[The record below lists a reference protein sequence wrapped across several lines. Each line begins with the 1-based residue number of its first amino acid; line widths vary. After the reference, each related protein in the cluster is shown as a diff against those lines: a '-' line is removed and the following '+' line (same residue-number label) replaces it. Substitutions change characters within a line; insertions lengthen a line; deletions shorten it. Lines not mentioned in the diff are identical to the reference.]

1 MTRKELI
8 VGELEIME
16 HALGAK
22 SKSPGYRNHY
32 AIGEDCDEYATIC
45 GLCVK
50 GLMARGRRIPGGL
63 IYFNVT
69 PAGQELIGCKEQ
81 EAE

>member
-1 MTRKELI
+1 MTRKELT

-22 SKSPGYRNHY
+22 SKAPGYRNHY
-32 AIGEDCDEYATIC
+32 AAGEGCDNYATIC
-45 GLCVK
+45 NLVEK
-50 GLMARGRRIPGGL
+50 GLMARGRTHGTIL
-63 IYFNVT
+63 FHVT